1 MDNFFNENNFKI
13 WSKIGSRATFGLAA
27 LQLAKINENLI
38 VVTSDVSTS
47 AGLDRFRKSF
57 TDKYIDGELEQ
68 PKALDMFC
76 CTSGGDTSSF
86 TPCPKGFFC
95 ARNCKCMVDNGE

>member
-38 VVTSDVSTS
+38 GVGRQIKTRSEPAISFRVVD
-47 AGLDRFRKSF
+47 
-57 TDKYIDGELEQ
+57 
-68 PKALDMFC
+68 
-76 CTSGGDTSSF
+76 SGTHLSSSIS
-86 TPCPKGFFC
+86 
-95 ARNCKCMVDNGE
+95 

>member
-1 MDNFFNENNFKI
+1 MARKPVKRNLKRINSQMRN
-13 WSKIGSRATFGLAA
+13 SKGIR
-27 LQLAKINENLI
+27 N
-38 VVTSDVSTS
+38 
-47 AGLDRFRKSF
+47 RFRKKSQRGF
-57 TDKYIDGELEQ
+57 SNREKNFIDKYIDGELEQ

-76 CTSGGDTSSF
+76 CTSGGAGGDTSSF

>member
-47 AGLDRFRKSF
+47 AGLDRFRNHLQINTLMLGLLNK
-57 TDKYIDGELEQ
+57 I
-68 PKALDMFC
+68 
-76 CTSGGDTSSF
+76 
-86 TPCPKGFFC
+86 
-95 ARNCKCMVDNGE
+95 